1 MVTLKFPSSHKTQLM
16 DITAELQE
24 EVIKSGVKEGT
35 CTIFVPHTT
44 ASVFL
49 FENKDPNLERDLLL
63 SLKKR
68 AEIDGEYSHTGDN
81 AAAHLKSAMM
91 GNSITVFVEDA
102 KLVLGKWQGV
112 VFGEFD
118 GPRQERKVMMKV
130 SAH

>member
-1 MVTLKFPSSHKTQLM
+1 MVTLTFPSSHKSQLM
-16 DITAELQE
+16 DISTEIQE
-24 EVIKSGVKEGT
+24 EVIKSGIKDGI

-49 FENKDPNLERDLLL
+49 FENQDPNLERDLLN

-68 AEIDGEYSHTGDN
+68 AQIDGEYSHTGDN

-91 GNSITVFVEDA
+91 GNSVTVFVEDA
-102 KLVLGKWQGV
+102 KLVLGKWQGI